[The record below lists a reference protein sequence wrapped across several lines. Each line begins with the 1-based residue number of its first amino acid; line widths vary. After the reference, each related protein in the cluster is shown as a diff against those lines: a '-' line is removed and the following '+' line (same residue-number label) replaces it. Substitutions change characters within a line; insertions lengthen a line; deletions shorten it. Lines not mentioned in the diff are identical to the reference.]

1 MNSTRYIFANLA
13 SSFGLHLKNKRLSEA
28 ADEAHLL
35 RQAEEI
41 LGEYIW
47 EKVENID
54 AVNVEYWNL
63 RKHQI
68 AMEKLEGEIQGANEI
83 LEASHEK
90 RNIVLNDTS
99 DDSASLEETKDDL
112 LAKSAK
118 MAADRDAILA
128 KAKQIK
134 RNLEASATKVTVLK
148 SQEEKGLGVDNQEL
162 IQQENDR
169 RAAYKRDF
177 VDLKKERERLRIEME
192 SMNCRIS
199 DIDAELNASRKR
211 LRDKAVSAYH
221 NIGEATRNQSKL
233 RAEVGMNEQEMSL
246 YFAEIGQYVSSNID
260 KDPACAEVCGDHAT
274 LVTQI
279 QMLRSSIELNHKL
292 AAKAGS

>member
-1 MNSTRYIFANLA
+1 M
-13 SSFGLHLKNKRLSEA
+13 
-28 ADEAHLL
+28 L

-47 EKVENID
+47 EKVENIE

-90 RNIVLNDTS
+90 RNIILNDTT
-99 DDSASLEETKDDL
+99 DTSAPLEETKEGL

-169 RAAYKRDF
+169 QAAYKRDF

-192 SMNCRIS
+192 AMNCRIS
-199 DIDAELNASRKR
+199 DIDVELNASRKR

-246 YFAEIGQYVSSNID
+246 YFSEIGQYVSSNID

-279 QMLRSSIELNHKL
+279 QMLRNSIELNHKL